1 MNNLKTRDSN
11 LELLRIICII
21 SIIAGHFV
29 ESSGVASYDTL
40 TLSFFF
46 SFFGSLV
53 RVSCSVFIILSSWF
67 LVDQKFKVSRLFSA
81 WLTVVSYTT
90 FFMLYGKLSGTINY
104 DKSSV
109 LGVFLPI
116 EQNTLWFAGCYIIL
130 VSISPILNRLVYAEN
145 DTLLKLILILYT
157 IFMVIY
163 STVTE
168 QEGFFTGEIWTFIYL
183 YLIVGYIKRY
193 GIEMSFKTSV
203 SVFLILW
210 IGLSLARGIGAYLF
224 YISDS
229 GIVKIA
235 QSYLWFYYLRI
246 QSLPNLLLAF
256 SLFFT
261 FLNIPAFH
269 SKIINTVSGTT
280 LGIYCFHECP
290 GWKEYLWYN
299 LFKTQEFGMS
309 AQSELS
315 RIGYSI
321 FCVLMVLLLGVVIE
335 LIRARVLKIAI
346 EDRNWYKSFNKKIDD
361 WVNGTVEISNKQL
374 ATFVAKISVAF
385 ALYCLLIKVIVLFV

>member
-67 LVDQKFKVSRLFSA
+67 LVDQKFKVSRIFSA

-90 FFMLYGKLSGTINY
+90 FFLLYGKLSGTINY
-104 DKSSV
+104 DKSYV

-116 EQNTLWFAGCYIIL
+116 EQNTLWFVGCYIIL
-130 VSISPILNRLVYAEN
+130 VLISPILNRLVHAEN

-235 QSYLWFYYLRI
+235 QSYLL
-246 QSLPNLLLAF
+246 SL
-256 SLFFT
+256 
-261 FLNIPAFH
+261 IH
-269 SKIINTVSGTT
+269 I
-280 LGIYCFHECP
+280 
-290 GWKEYLWYN
+290 
-299 LFKTQEFGMS
+299 
-309 AQSELS
+309 
-315 RIGYSI
+315 
-321 FCVLMVLLLGVVIE
+321 
-335 LIRARVLKIAI
+335 
-346 EDRNWYKSFNKKIDD
+346 
-361 WVNGTVEISNKQL
+361 
-374 ATFVAKISVAF
+374 
-385 ALYCLLIKVIVLFV
+385 